1 MDRTQYGWLLLH
13 ANALPM
19 LAMQQVM
26 EELEATMAAE
36 PPPPVPPPGPE
47 AEAQRRAALDDLADR
62 IEADP
67 QLSALVNFNFD
78 VPELTPEE
86 MQRLRE
92 QALAEDAEAE
102 AALAE
107 LEALP
112 DGPLDLEQF
121 LARAYAR
128 PLPAARVDA
137 AFARADLDEL
147 AALAAQLPADL
158 PPLHAPQDAESLA
171 RWLALFREEG
181 GACETY
187 VFAVGQTDDG
197 A

>member
-1 MDRTQYGWLLLH
+1 MDRAQFSWLLLH

-26 EELEATMAAE
+26 AELEQTLDAQAA
-36 PPPPVPPPGPE
+36 PPDLPPGPV

-62 IEADP
+62 VEADP
-67 QLSALVNFNFD
+67 QLSAMAHFD
-78 VPELTPEE
+78 FAVPELSPEE

-102 AALAE
+102 AALAA
-107 LEALP
+107 LEEAP
-112 DGPLDLEQF
+112 DGPLDLAQF

-137 AFARADLDEL
+137 AFAKADLDAL
-147 AALAAQLPADL
+147 AALAAQLPTDL
-158 PPLHAPQDAESLA
+158 PPLHA
-171 RWLALFREEG
+171 
-181 GACETY
+181 
-187 VFAVGQTDDG
+187 
-197 A
+197 